1 MIYLQ
6 SCKIRVINF
15 TIILLCMG
23 ILPIENVF
31 ANEKLKGCQ
40 DSQCTKCDENVITK
54 GTSNEATSKG
64 GILRS
69 AQNDNGQ
76 EIEKDKSKI
85 FSSEICPE
93 HGVPE
98 SECSLCNPTIKT
110 NSYEELL
117 KKQCEHNVPIIECD
131 GCRHEIGVV
140 KVDKSILGEIIT
152 IKDVELSGIGVTLK
166 ATGEIGPNQNRFV
179 VVSPRTPGV
188 AKEVLVDWG
197 DRVKKGQVLAIL
209 DSIELGQARADYKKA
224 KAMLKLAKKNYQR
237 EKSLYRQN
245 ICSKKQFLEAETD
258 YEQAQ
263 IELKA
268 LRERL
273 KLMGL
278 HENIMLNA
286 QSSLFTIAAPFDG
299 TVIEKK
305 VAVGELKDA
314 FTPIVT
320 ISDLTHIWVWFD
332 IYEKDITKV
341 KVGNRV
347 IISVASYPDEQFEGL
362 VTYIGATVNEKTR
375 TVKVRAEADNSHE
388 KLKPG
393 MFAKVL
399 LQVETRGDSIMLP
412 EEAVQSDG
420 QKDFVFVPLREGL
433 FLRRDVN
440 LGARVDG
447 YLKVI
452 SGLSRNDK
460 VVVKGSFLLK
470 SEIMKEKFGEG
481 CTD

>member
-1 MIYLQ
+1 MKEEDKL
-6 SCKIRVINF
+6 STRSKTMSSWKWGLFWNVIGEKLGFGKGKKHMACLRLFDTRWTNF
-15 TIILLCMG
+15 MIILLCME

-31 ANEKLKGCQ
+31 ANQKHEGCQ
-40 DSQCTKCDENVITK
+40 DSQCTKGDENVITVK
-54 GTSNEATSKG
+54 N
-64 GILRS
+64 
-69 AQNDNGQ
+69 
-76 EIEKDKSKI
+76 
-85 FSSEICPE
+85 
-93 HGVPE
+93 
-98 SECSLCNPTIKT
+98 

-117 KKQCEHNVPIIECD
+117 KKQCEHNVPIIECNS
-131 GCRHEIGVV
+131 CRHEIGVV
-140 KVDKSILGEIIT
+140 KIDKSMIGEIIT
-152 IKDVELSGIGVTLK
+152 VKNVELSDISATLK
-166 ATGEIGPNQNRFV
+166 TTGEVGPNQNRFV
-179 VVSPRTPGV
+179 VVSPRMPGV
-188 AKEVLVDWG
+188 AKEVFADWG

-224 KAMLKLAKKNYQR
+224 KAMLNLAKKNYQR

-245 ICSKKQFLEAETD
+245 ICSKKQFLEAETA

-278 HENIMLNA
+278 HENSMLNIPEGNV
-286 QSSLFTIAAPFDG
+286 SSLFTIVAPFDG

-305 VAVGELKDA
+305 VVVGELKDA

-341 KVGNRV
+341 KRGNNV
-347 IISVASYPDEQFEGL
+347 IISVASYPEEQFEGL

-375 TVKVRAEADNSHE
+375 TVKVRAEVDNCHE

-399 LQVETRGDSIMLP
+399 LLVETGSSSPVVP
-412 EEAVQSDG
+412 EETVQTDG
-420 QKDFVFVPLREGL
+420 QKHFVFVPLKDGY
-433 FLRRDVN
+433 FLRRDVT
-440 LGARVDG
+440 LGARIEG
-447 YLKVI
+447 YVKVI
-452 SGLSRNDK
+452 SGLSSNDRI
-460 VVVKGSFLLK
+460 VVKGGFLLK

-481 CTD
+481 CAD